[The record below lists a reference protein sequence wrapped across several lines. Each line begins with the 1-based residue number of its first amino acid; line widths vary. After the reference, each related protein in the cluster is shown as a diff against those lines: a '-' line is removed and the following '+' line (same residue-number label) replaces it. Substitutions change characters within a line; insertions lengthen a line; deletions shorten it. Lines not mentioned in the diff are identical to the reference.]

1 MSLLNKITINSWWK
15 AGSFE
20 TIIQSWHVKQEMR
33 FMKKDRRDRVQNKA
47 KMLEK
52 IVGILMR

>member
-1 MSLLNKITINSWWK
+1 MRLVKKITINSWWK
-15 AGSFE
+15 AGSVE
-20 TIIQSWHVKQEMR
+20 SIIQSWHVKQEMR